1 MAKELIARILK
12 IRPAIVAKVKR
23 YLLSKPANHPARR
36 AHRLLRRLP
45 LVSFVWRK
53 VLAAQSTNFYTI
65 ASYRK
70 AGGIYAPSAASHAGV
85 TRQVTPRK
93 LPFEWGFME
102 DVIEAAK
109 IYEPSYKP
117 EPGSVVLVN
126 CSAAAG
132 GAERQLVKTLIG
144 LKERRYKPFFIGEFI
159 EDRGGPLDF
168 YLPHLRDAGIAFQRA
183 KDGPLPSK
191 ELYADVTE
199 PVANFLSQFEPE
211 QVTRIL
217 GMVSQLREIK
227 PEVIHLW
234 QDQTSVMH
242 GISAMIARV
251 PRIILSGRNL
261 NPTHFDYFQPWLQP
275 GYLALEQQDNVVLS
289 NNSSEGARSY
299 EDWLGLQTGSI
310 QVVLNG
316 VDLPTAE
323 SLPELDSFRA
333 AYLPSGYG
341 TLVCGAFRMSRE
353 KRPFLW
359 LDVAKA
365 CLERRPECFFVVAGD
380 GPMMADVQTYARSLG
395 IADKVSFLG
404 EIQTVHTLQRCADV
418 LLLTSEQ
425 EGTPNVLLEAQ
436 AHGTPVVT
444 SNAGGVAACVLEGET
459 GFVIASDRPED
470 FADAVESALLL
481 SQKQGQSDLIRSFVA
496 KKFGV
501 DRMIEETISLYQRS
515 R

>member
-23 YLLSKPANHPARR
+23 YLQSQPANHPARR
-36 AHRLLRRLP
+36 GHRLLRRLP
-45 LVSFVWRK
+45 LVSFFWRK

-65 ASYRK
+65 ESYRK
-70 AGGIYAPSAASHAGV
+70 AGGIYAPHAVPNLGAS
-85 TRQVTPRK
+85 RQQARHKIP
-93 LPFEWGFME
+93 LEWRFIE
-102 DVIEAAK
+102 DVVEAAR
-109 IYEPSYKP
+109 IYERSYTP
-117 EPGSVVLVN
+117 EPGSIVLVN

-144 LKERRYKPFFIGEFI
+144 LKQRNYKPFFIGEFI
-159 EDRGGPLDF
+159 EDRGTPLDF

-227 PEVIHLW
+227 PEVIYLW
-234 QDQTSVMH
+234 QDQTSVIH

-261 NPTHFDYFQPWLQP
+261 NPTHFDYFQPWLHP
-275 GYLALEQQDNVVLS
+275 GYQALEQQENVVLS

-299 EDWLGLQTGSI
+299 EDWLGLPTGSI
-310 QVVLNG
+310 QVILNG
-316 VDLPTAE
+316 VDIPTSE
-323 SLPELDSFRA
+323 ILPELDRLRP

-380 GPMMADVQTYARSLG
+380 GPMMADVQAYARSLG
-395 IADKVSFLG
+395 IAERVSFLG

-459 GFVIASDRPED
+459 GYVISSDRPDD
-470 FADAVESALLL
+470 FAQAVEAALLL
-481 SQKQGQSDLIRSFVA
+481 SQRQGQGDLIRSFVA

-501 DRMIEETISLYQRS
+501 DRMIEETICLFSA
-515 R
+515 